1 MIRSL
6 VFLLIDILWV
16 ALLAQVILS
25 WLIVA
30 GVRNDIVIRLY
41 RSVTQLLDPIMRPLR
56 RVIPTIGMVDIT
68 PLVAFILLAVLRQ
81 VLYRIL

>member
-1 MIRSL
+1 MIRGL
-6 VFLLIDILWV
+6 VFLLLDVLWV
-16 ALLAQVILS
+16 ALLAQIILS

-30 GVRNDIVIRLY
+30 GVRNTIVVQLY

-56 RVIPTIGMVDIT
+56 RVVPTIGMVDIT

-81 VLYRIL
+81 VLGRLL

>member
-1 MIRSL
+1 MIRGL
-6 VFLLIDILWV
+6 VFLLLDVLWV

-30 GVRNDIVIRLY
+30 GVRNNIVVQLY

-56 RVIPTIGMVDIT
+56 RVVPTIGMVDIT

-81 VLYRIL
+81 VLGRLL

>member
-1 MIRSL
+1 MIRNL
-6 VFLLIDILWV
+6 IFLLLDILWV

-30 GVRNDIVIRLY
+30 GVRNDVVVQLY
-41 RSVTQLLDPIMRPLR
+41 RSVSQLLEPIMRPLR
-56 RVIPTIGMVDIT
+56 RVVPMIGMVDIT

-81 VLYRIL
+81 VLARLL